1 MQYVIEPKLIYKSK
15 PLLQIRVR
23 CAGAAA
29 VGGRRARRQCCR
41 SEYDAKTSA
50 FNKQTNKKTNMRS
63 SAQFAVLL
71 ACIAYA
77 SAGIVLDHAPGCPE
91 QYGVQAYAHPEL
103 CDQFF
108 LCTNGTLTVE
118 TCENGLLFDGKGA
131 VHNHCN
137 YHWAVEC
144 GTRKADLT
152 PYSSP
157 GCEYQF
163 GIYPDSNECSTSYV
177 KCAFGLPQ
185 QEPCQPG
192 LVYDD
197 RIHGC
202 NWPDLLQP
210 FCNPEAVVGF
220 KCPTKVPSNTPAAK
234 FWPFPR
240 FAVPGDCHRLIT
252 CVEGQPRLITCGE
265 GKVFDDQ
272 SLTCEDPELVPHCAY
287 A

>member
-1 MQYVIEPKLIYKSK
+1 M
-15 PLLQIRVR
+15 
-23 CAGAAA
+23 
-29 VGGRRARRQCCR
+29 
-41 SEYDAKTSA
+41 T
-50 FNKQTNKKTNMRS
+50 S
-63 SAQFAVLL
+63 SAQFAVLF
-71 ACIAYA
+71 ACVAYA
-77 SAGIVLDHAPGCPE
+77 SAGILLEHAPACPE

-137 YHWAVEC
+137 YHWAVDC
-144 GTRKADLT
+144 GGRKADLV
-152 PYSSP
+152 PLSSP
-157 GCEYQF
+157 GCEFQF
-163 GIYPDSNECSTSYV
+163 GIYPDSDECSTSYI
-177 KCAFGLPQ
+177 KCAYGIPE
-185 QEPCQPG
+185 QEPCTPG
-192 LVYDD
+192 LVYDE

-220 KCPTKVPSNTPAAK
+220 KCPTKVPSNTQAAK

-240 FAVPGDCHRLIT
+240 FPVPGDCHRLIT
-252 CVEGQPRLITCGE
+252 CVEGHPRLISCGE

-272 SLTCEDPELVPHCAY
+272 NLTCEDPELVPHCGHA
-287 A
+287 